1 MLPTRMFLL
10 WISLLFFCITMQNV
24 LCKLTVDATSTS
36 SLSNPTV
43 VIVGSGIGGTSCAY
57 YLKKMVPNAS
67 AIILETDSRI
77 GGRVYDVKIDGEVFV
92 IGVYSW
98 AGYHQYVREL
108 VNEMGLDRT
117 DRDFDGEP
125 NFVSPFTFTAWNG
138 THLIDTRE
146 IATAHEESMDI
157 LENGTVDFY
166 VRMEDNYA
174 LRGYET
180 FSEMEEFLSY
190 GALGQWPTLESRQ
203 YYTDGGVHL
212 ELQDLA
218 MEPLQKLINSQGM
231 EGHVFS
237 MYTSLSMEMGRG
249 RVVGGNLKLIDA
261 LAEATSADV
270 FLNSTVTT
278 VERLSD
284 GFNVVYQRENEQ
296 REMYADYVVIAAPLE
311 ATDINF
317 QNFDPPVS
325 QPSRNWYASYVYVV
339 AAEGYNK
346 EYFTNDPGRDVPGF
360 VVGTPGE
367 SSGLVFI
374 TSKNVADLIY
384 YTVTTTRN
392 FTVDIEDM
400 FINPSIRFEHHWKF
414 GHPVLEPQSAGG
426 ASYQDVVLSPGL
438 YNIGVMNDVMSQ
450 MEGSVIAA
458 RNAALLIKQES
469 LSVSCAISFI
479 QIVPAIIIIIFTS
492 MWIFIIDI

>member
-1 MLPTRMFLL
+1 MIATKMFLS
-10 WISLLFFCITMQNV
+10 WISLLCLCISLQNI
-24 LCKLTVDATSTS
+24 LCKLTVDATS
-36 SLSNPTV
+36 SLGNPTV

-57 YLKKMVPNAS
+57 YLKKILPDANVV
-67 AIILETDSRI
+67 ILETDSRI
-77 GGRVYDVKIDGEVFV
+77 GGRIYDVKIDGEVFG
-92 IGVYSW
+92 IGGYAW
-98 AGYHQYVREL
+98 AGYHGYIKEL
-108 VNEMGLDRT
+108 VDEMGLDRT

-146 IATAHEESMDI
+146 IVKAHEESMEI

-180 FSEMEEFLSY
+180 FSEMEKFLSY

-203 YYTDGGVHL
+203 YYTNGSVNL

-218 MEPLQKLINSQGM
+218 MAPLQEFINSQGL
-231 EGHVFS
+231 ESHVFS
-237 MYTSLSMEMGRG
+237 MYTSLSAFMGTG
-249 RVVGGNLKLIDA
+249 RVVGGNLKLVDA
-261 LAEATSADV
+261 LVEAASAEV

-278 VERLSD
+278 VERLSN

-311 ATDINF
+311 ATEINF

-325 QPSRNWYASYVYVV
+325 KPARDWYAAYSYIVT
-339 AAEGYNK
+339 AEGYNM
-346 EYFTNDPGRDVPGF
+346 EYFTEDPDRNVSGFIIGIPGKA
-360 VVGTPGE
+360 
-367 SSGLVFI
+367 SGLASI
-374 TSKNVADLIY
+374 TSISMGDLIY
-384 YTVTTTRN
+384 YKVTTTRN

-400 FINPSIRFEHHWKF
+400 FINPSVRAEHHWDF
-414 GHPVLEPQSAGG
+414 GHPVLEPHTAGG
-426 ASYQDVVLSPGL
+426 ATYQDVVLSPGL

-458 RNAALLIKQES
+458 RNAALLIGKES
-469 LSVSCAISFI
+469 LNASCSICLIPTI
-479 QIVPAIIIIIFTS
+479 QAKLIIIFTS
-492 MWIFIIDI
+492 MWKFILT